1 METKRYICTLTA
13 VMLVSLQQN
22 TRAQEPDRKTEAA
35 KETLEK
41 GIAII
46 GGLFKKK
53 DRENTKQGT
62 EKTPSP
68 QEVEGVQKDQGTP
81 GPRPGEVHPNAV
93 VIDADAMGPF
103 NKGAAIIRKGRS
115 QALINAKGNFI
126 FPYNNYQYM
135 DVLNENMDGS
145 GLFKAH
151 DPVDLSRGVI
161 VNEKGTVLADP
172 LSDSYKT
179 FFKSGAF
186 IELKDIRDTKSRKFF
201 NIKGEHIASLTNVG
215 VSMECYGDGLVPYY
229 GPEIR
234 KGNKRYH
241 PKGFKN
247 LKDQVVI
254 PANWEEV
261 ECFRD
266 GAAIVGNTDEFG
278 AMKYGFIDTGGK
290 LIVPL
295 MFSRKP
301 ESFSNGYAK
310 VYPRD
315 IYAKGYSYIDK
326 TGTIRI
332 ENPQG
337 LYSDFHEGY
346 AFSNIKVMDKN
357 GNVTS
362 AKDFLVQMGLPAD
375 IQKETHGIYWG
386 LDKIHKGKLLIR
398 FKGAEGHRWKQYFA
412 LIDIIQKKTHF
423 YWHEDAKV
431 LDFDFASGLAH
442 VIIYGEKTRS
452 RIQREGYINEQGVF
466 MILKGEK
473 SQW

>member
-1 METKRYICTLTA
+1 MEMRIPLWALAA

-22 TRAQEPDRKTEAA
+22 TRAQEPDKKTEAA

-46 GGLFKKK
+46 GGIFKKK
-53 DRENTKQGT
+53 GKENTGEGT
-62 EKTPSP
+62 VKTTSP
-68 QEVEGVQKDQGTP
+68 KDVEGTDQGTP
-81 GPRPGEVHPNAV
+81 GPRPGEVHPDAV

-115 QALINAKGNFI
+115 QSLINAKGDFI
-126 FPYNNYQYM
+126 FPYNTYQYM
-135 DVLNENMDGS
+135 DVLTENMDGT

-151 DPVDLSRGVI
+151 DPMALHKGVI

-179 FFKSGAF
+179 FFKSGPF
-186 IELKDIRDTKSRKFF
+186 LELKDIRDTKSRKFF
-201 NIKGEHIASLTNVG
+201 NIKGEQIASLTNVA
-215 VSMECYGDGLVPYY
+215 VSMECYRDGLVPYS
-229 GPEIR
+229 GPEVR
-234 KGNKRYH
+234 KGNKRYQI
-241 PKGFKN
+241 KGYKN

-278 AMKYGFIDTGGK
+278 AMKYGFIDTSGK

-301 ESFSNGYAK
+301 ESFSDGYAK

-315 IYAKGYSYIDK
+315 IYSKGYGYLDK
-326 TGTIRI
+326 TGTLRI

-337 LYSDFHEGY
+337 LYGDFHEGY
-346 AFSNIKVMDKN
+346 AFSNTRVMDKK
-357 GNVTS
+357 GTVIS
-362 AKDFLVQMGLPAD
+362 AREFLIQMGLPAD
-375 IQKETHGIYWG
+375 VPKENEGINWR
-386 LDKIHKGKLLIR
+386 LDKLHKGKLLVT
-398 FKGAEGHRWKQYFA
+398 FKGAAEHRWKHYYA
-412 LIDIIQKKTHF
+412 LIDIVQKKTHF
-423 YWHEDAKV
+423 YWHVDAKV

-452 RIQREGYINEQGVF
+452 HIQREGYINEQGVF
-466 MILKGEK
+466 MIIKGEK
-473 SQW
+473 SKW